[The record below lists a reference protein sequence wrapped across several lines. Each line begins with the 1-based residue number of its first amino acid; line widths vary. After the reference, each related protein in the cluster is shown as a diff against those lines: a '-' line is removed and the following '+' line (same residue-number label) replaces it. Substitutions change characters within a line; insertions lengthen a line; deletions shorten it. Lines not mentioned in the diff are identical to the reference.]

1 MPYNKNKDK
10 VTRSSPSAKKNMKQ
24 QSDFAR
30 LEARVDPQA
39 KALWQEAA
47 KLKGV
52 SLTDFV
58 VATMTESAIETIKAH
73 RAIKLSREET
83 ETFIEAILNPGE
95 PNPAILAAWQ
105 EHKRI
110 LES

>member
-1 MPYNKNKDK
+1 MEHLKE
-10 VTRSSPSAKKNMKQ
+10 
-24 QSDFAR
+24 FAR
-30 LEARVDPQA
+30 LEARVDPRA

-47 KLKGV
+47 SLKGI

-73 RAIKLSREET
+73 QSIKLSRDET
-83 ETFIEAILNPGE
+83 KEFVEAILNPGE
-95 PNPAILAAWQ
+95 PNQAILAACQ
-105 EHKRI
+105 EHKQI